1 MLQWPTTKAIWWCT
15 KIEMYRNCTPL
26 LPVLDTEW
34 LCPRK
39 NLGTINLHFDYV
51 PENQG
56 HSRLPKP
63 SPKKLSPLTKTHSAC
78 NLGFIFD
85 EHLTFSDQISTLS
98 KSCYYHIRELC
109 CISQHH
115 CHLHWVTLSFAETKV
130 WDFSLRPKL
139 SVTSVFAL
147 IRS

>member
-1 MLQWPTTKAIWWCT
+1 
-15 KIEMYRNCTPL
+15 MYRNCTPL

-39 NLGTINLHFDYV
+39 NLGTINLRFDYV

-63 SPKKLSPLTKTHSAC
+63 SPKKISTLTKTHSAR

-98 KSCYYHIRELC
+98 KSYTITFVNYAVSASTIATSIGSLY
-109 CISQHH
+109 
-115 CHLHWVTLSFAETKV
+115 LSLRLWSETKKPV
-130 WDFSLRPKL
+130 
-139 SVTSVFAL
+139 
-147 IRS
+147 